1 MEQCRQ
7 VKPQTARQARHTI
20 RTLLGLRKGQCFDCM
35 TARYHLRETY
45 GLTYD
50 HHEIALV
57 LDEMNQCGLVDIVG
71 HGRDGTTEYII
82 N

>member
-1 MEQCRQ
+1 M
-7 VKPQTARQARHTI
+7 
-20 RTLLGLRKGQCFDCM
+20 
-35 TARYHLRETY
+35 ARYHLREAY

-57 LDEMNQCGLVDIVG
+57 LDAMSQCGAADVVG
-71 HGRDGTTEYII
+71 SNSGFTEYII